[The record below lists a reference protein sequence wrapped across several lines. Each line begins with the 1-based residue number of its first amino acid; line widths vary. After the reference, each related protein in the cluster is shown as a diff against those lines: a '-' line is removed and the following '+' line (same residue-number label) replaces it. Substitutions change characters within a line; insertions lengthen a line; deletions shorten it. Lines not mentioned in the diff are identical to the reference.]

1 MVKIG
6 AAGGFTTSLSQVTRI
21 IEPATPVPV
30 AVAYQRD
37 AECTGGSCKGSAL
50 GSPLTVIVSIEVHAA
65 VVAWVGAEHCG
76 RVDGHAQGA

>member
-30 AVAYQRD
+30 ALPYQRD
-37 AECTGGSCKGSAL
+37 AECTGGSCKGPPL
-50 GSPLTVIVSIEVHAA
+50 GPH
-65 VVAWVGAEHCG
+65 
-76 RVDGHAQGA
+76 